1 MIHLRLS
8 YTFLH
13 DFSSCAMFLRQDKN
27 CAGLGFALVLL
38 EIGDSRNGR
47 SSLPLS
53 SGRTCLRSSHGCQA
67 AGARMHH
74 MQVLCKSYAS
84 HNSAIAKNRNDLKDV
99 AITKKQNL
107 SPFWSI
113 ESYWVGRHWLYFPHS
128 LARFARAHGTW
139 PAENAIESAWSCD
152 KGTGWKR
159 FAAATDWIRLDHLSF
174 DVAWMNIKSM
184 YNIV

>member
-1 MIHLRLS
+1 MI
-8 YTFLH
+8 FL
-13 DFSSCAMFLRQDKN
+13 
-27 CAGLGFALVLL
+27 LV
-38 EIGDSRNGR
+38 
-47 SSLPLS
+47 PCF
-53 SGRTCLRSSHGCQA
+53 SGRTKTARALDLHWFSWKLVTVETVEAHCHWAQVAHAFGHPM
-67 AGARMHH
+67 GARLPGQECIICKSYASP